1 MRSRTAARYVPRR
14 PSRHS
19 VRLGCQIVRE
29 RDFKLVSDEIVE
41 LSEGGLLV
49 LPKET
54 ARILTGENVLIS
66 FMAPFTRT
74 FVDAEAVV
82 ARVIHGRRMGD
93 PTPSLGLS
101 ITHMSEACQA
111 LVRSQLTFLP
121 TAPPRRRYW
130 S

>member
-1 MRSRTAARYVPRR
+1 MVKVGTAV
-14 PSRHS
+14 
-19 VRLGCQIVRE
+19 
-29 RDFKLVSDEIVE
+29 
-41 LSEGGLLV
+41 
-49 LPKET
+49 
-54 ARILTGENVLIS
+54 LTGESLLVS

-82 ARVIHGRRMGD
+82 ARVIHGRRTGD
-93 PTPSLGLS
+93 MTPSLGLS

-121 TAPPRRRYW
+121 SAAPKRRIL